1 MTKGD
6 VLPEKLWRSGVKP
19 VFRLHPPKGGF
30 KGTIRRPYKS
40 GGELGYRGAAIN
52 DLILRMT

>member
-1 MTKGD
+1 
-6 VLPEKLWRSGVKP
+6 
-19 VFRLHPPKGGF
+19 LHPPKGGF